1 MANPLVFPK
10 QTAPGSRQALDAISR
25 RSPSARAESR
35 VARVGKATG
44 EAERIASNGDRGI
57 GLNVLIAE
65 DDVLTAAD
73 LVGAFED
80 MGVCVVGP
88 ASTIRDSLGL
98 VEQAERLDGVVI
110 DIELRGGTAYPIA
123 EALVKR
129 GTPFVFATG
138 HSQTAIPAFF
148 SNIVA
153 CEKAVSPER
162 IARALFGDSR
172 INAVSLK
179 V

>member
-1 MANPLVFPK
+1 LANLLLFPK

-57 GLNVLIAE
+57 AGLNVLIAE

-80 MGVCVVGP
+80 V
-88 ASTIRDSLGL
+88 
-98 VEQAERLDGVVI
+98 

-153 CEKAVSPER
+153 CEKPVSPEQ

-179 V
+179 G

>member
-1 MANPLVFPK
+1 MDSDGGMA
-10 QTAPGSRQALDAISR
+10 
-25 RSPSARAESR
+25 
-35 VARVGKATG
+35 
-44 EAERIASNGDRGI
+44 

-73 LVGAFED
+73 LAATFEEMGASI
-80 MGVCVVGP
+80 VGP
-88 ASTIRDSLGL
+88 VSTVRDALDI
-98 VEQAERLDGVVI
+98 VEQAERLDGAVI

-123 EALVKR
+123 AALVKR

-138 HSQTAIPAFF
+138 YGQTAILASF

-153 CEKAVSPER
+153 CEKPVSPEQ

-172 INAVSLK
+172 INAVRLK